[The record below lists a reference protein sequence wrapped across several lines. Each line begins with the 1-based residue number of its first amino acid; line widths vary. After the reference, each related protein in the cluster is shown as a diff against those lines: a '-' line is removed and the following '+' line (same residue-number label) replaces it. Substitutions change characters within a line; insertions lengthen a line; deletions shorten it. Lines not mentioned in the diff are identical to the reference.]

1 MENSVDLS
9 KVTQKPKGLIQIFE
23 LEATIKAM
31 PENLGEDPFPLTHHF
46 ADGVYMREILIPK
59 GAVLVGKMHR
69 HQHFLIFLSGDATV
83 VSSEG
88 RKRVDEPQVFVSP
101 VGAKRSFYAHEDTR
115 LVTVHVTQETDLD
128 KIEEE
133 CIISN
138 YDEIDIPGIEEAV

>member
-1 MENSVDLS
+1 MMGDL
-9 KVTQKPKGLIQIFE
+9 KVKEAQALGRIFD

-31 PENLGEDPFPLTHHF
+31 PENLGVDPFPLTHHF

-59 GAVLVGKMHR
+59 DSVLVGKMHR

-88 RKRVDEPQVFVSP
+88 RKRVDEPQIFVSP
-101 VGAKRSFYAHEDTR
+101 VGAKRSFYAHADTR

-138 YDEIDIPGIEEAV
+138 YEKIDIPGIEEAV